1 MSFDLKI
8 KNGDLSLGA
17 TKDIDIVENGEK
29 LTQDVL
35 KIILTPLGGN
45 PFFPWYGS
53 PISQSLVGAAY
64 ETNFIASLASNQLR
78 GAIEKL
84 QNMQKEQM
92 RSTNQI
98 VTAQEQIAAV
108 QNINVERNATD
119 PRFFGIVLTVIS
131 KAFQRVQTQFNV
143 RL

>member
-17 TKDIDIVENGEK
+17 TKDLDIVENGDK
-29 LTQDVL
+29 LTQDIL
-35 KIILTPLGGN
+35 KIVLTPLGGN

-53 PISQSLVGAAY
+53 PISQSLIGAAY

-78 GAIEKL
+78 GSIEKL

-98 VTAQEQIAAV
+98 VTAQEQIAAI
-108 QNINVERNATD
+108 QNVNVERNSTD
-119 PRFFGIVLTVIS
+119 PRFFSVVLTVIS

>member
-8 KNGDLSLGA
+8 KNGDLTFGPTNDLA
-17 TKDIDIVENGEK
+17 IVENGEK
-29 LTQDVL
+29 LTQDIL
-35 KIILTPLGGN
+35 KIILTPIGGN

-53 PISQSLVGAAY
+53 PISQSLVGSAY
-64 ETNFIASLASNQLR
+64 EANFIASIASNQLR
-78 GAIEKL
+78 SSIEKL

-108 QNINVERNATD
+108 QNINVERNSVD
-119 PRFFGIVLTVIS
+119 PRFFSVVLTVLS
-131 KAFQRVQTQFNV
+131 KAFQRVQAQFDV